1 MAHAVVHFEVGG
13 PEDQRLAE
21 FYAGLLGWG
30 MRPMPEAGYTLV
42 DTRGGAGINGGVEK
56 RADGT
61 SEVTFYIQAD
71 DLQAVLDKV
80 NLLGGKTDT
89 PITEL
94 PGMATFAKFEDLD
107 GLIIGLV
114 LGPPDPGQ
122 ADPGRAD
129 GGQSGAGP
137 AVAGLPGTG
146 TGAVSTGESAV
157 PGPSAGAG
165 APVDW
170 FEVQAA
176 DPDRSQ
182 RFYAEIFGWQT
193 VAPQQGAP
201 QQGAP
206 QQGAPQQGNS
216 GPGYRMVDT
225 RSDRGIRGGIGA
237 ARQGPWATV
246 YARVPD
252 VEAALARAVE
262 LGGTREY
269 GPNAVDDHMQT
280 GAVRDPAGN
289 VFGVYSHAPH

>member
-1 MAHAVVHFEVGG
+1 MAHAVVHFEIGG
-13 PEDQRLAE
+13 PEDQQLAE
-21 FYAGLLGWG
+21 FYSGLLGWG
-30 MRPMPEAGYTLV
+30 MRPIPEVGYTLV

-114 LGPPDPGQ
+114 LGPPDPGAADPGA

-129 GGQSGAGP
+129 GGQPGGDLTA
-137 AVAGLPGTG
+137 AGLPGTG
-146 TGAVSTGESAV
+146 TAESAA
-157 PGPSAGAG
+157 PGPSAGTG

-170 FEVQAA
+170 FEVQGA

-193 VAPQQGAP
+193 VPSGQGD
-201 QQGAP
+201 
-206 QQGAPQQGNS
+206 S

-225 RSDRGIRGGIGA
+225 CSGRGIRGGIGA
-237 ARQGPWATV
+237 ARQGAWATV

>member
-1 MAHAVVHFEVGG
+1 MAHAVVHFEIGG
-13 PEDQRLAE
+13 PDDQQLAE

-30 MRPMPEAGYTLV
+30 MRPLPEVGYTLV
-42 DTRGGAGINGGVEK
+42 DTYGGTGINGGVEK
-56 RADGT
+56 RSDGA
-61 SEVTFYIQAD
+61 SEVTFYVQAE

-80 NLLGGKTDT
+80 NLLGGKTET

-94 PGMATFAKFEDLD
+94 PGMATYAKFEDLD

-114 LGPPDPGQ
+114 LGP

-129 GGQSGAGP
+129 GGQSGGGP
-137 AVAGLPGTG
+137 PAAGLPGTG
-146 TGAVSTGESAV
+146 AGESAA

-170 FEVQAA
+170 FEVQGA

-182 RFYAEIFGWQT
+182 RFYAEIFGWET
-193 VAPQQGAP
+193 VAPGQGD
-201 QQGAP
+201 
-206 QQGAPQQGNS
+206 S

-225 RSDRGIRGGIGA
+225 GSDRGIRGGIGA
-237 ARQGPWATV
+237 ARQGPSATV

-252 VEAALARAVE
+252 VDAALARAME

-269 GPNAVDDHMQT
+269 GPNAVNDHMQT
-280 GAVRDPAGN
+280 AALRDPAGN
-289 VFGVYSHAPH
+289 VFGLYSRAAH